1 MDIGTPESLQYDFC
15 KVQVAT
21 NDFSEDNKLGRGGFG
36 AVYKI
41 IIETMKA
48 SNVLLDAEM
57 NAKIADFG
65 MARLFKP
72 EETQANTSRI
82 VWNLAKETKDS
93 RMEIVF
99 KIFLAL
105 HGNVGIIG
113 YGQIGLL
120 CIHDIIRSIHIG
132 LLCIQDNITDR
143 PTMDLVV
150 LMLKSLSFTLPL
162 PLEPALFMRSNS
174 NPGTPLLLEFSS
186 SSGSI
191 GLERPE
197 VSRMNLRPSTSSVN
211 NVLHN
216 LRSYLDRIGCD
227 NEIDEMLRINLCEA
241 RTNEET
247 FTSVAWIRAFNINEP
262 IYSELCHEFYLTYE
276 FDEVCADDKLKTKKI
291 IKFRLG
297 GRAHSLTLLEFAHRL
312 GLYHAE
318 ELDEEGFDVYFQE
331 GLHSDDHFNAQ
342 EKLID
347 SEGRLI
353 PEYPRPDVPR
363 VAISKSQR
371 ASMQDL
377 YERMGSMEIRQGAIE
392 RMAYRQSYKW
402 DKYAALFKHIAGV
415 YSVPL

>member
-1 MDIGTPESLQYDFC
+1 
-15 KVQVAT
+15 
-21 NDFSEDNKLGRGGFG
+21 
-36 AVYKI
+36 
-41 IIETMKA
+41 
-48 SNVLLDAEM
+48 
-57 NAKIADFG
+57 
-65 MARLFKP
+65 
-72 EETQANTSRI
+72 
-82 VWNLAKETKDS
+82 
-93 RMEIVF
+93 
-99 KIFLAL
+99 
-105 HGNVGIIG
+105 
-113 YGQIGLL
+113 
-120 CIHDIIRSIHIG
+120 
-132 LLCIQDNITDR
+132 
-143 PTMDLVV
+143 
-150 LMLKSLSFTLPL
+150 
-162 PLEPALFMRSNS
+162 
-174 NPGTPLLLEFSS
+174 
-186 SSGSI
+186 
-191 GLERPE
+191 
-197 VSRMNLRPSTSSVN
+197 
-211 NVLHN
+211 
-216 LRSYLDRIGCD
+216 
-227 NEIDEMLRINLCEA
+227 MLRINLCEA

-342 EKLID
+342 EYWTTGQFITNLARKARVL
-347 SEGRLI
+347 SV
-353 PEYPRPDVPR
+353 EYPRPDVPR